1 VVDKGAQRP
10 VPRGWPTEV
19 SPPGSDDWE
28 AIAAAWL
35 LDAACSRSSST
46 PASA

>member
-1 VVDKGAQRP
+1 

-35 LDAACSRSSST
+35 LDA
-46 PASA
+46 P